1 MVHPII
7 KIIVCNINPYA
18 TYTAFAQSV
27 IIILKCITF
36 FIVMDDKFRNN
47 PK

>member
-7 KIIVCNINPYA
+7 KGIACNINPYA
-18 TYTAFAQSV
+18 TYTAFAQSA
-27 IIILKCITF
+27 IILKCITS
-36 FIVMDDKFRNN
+36 FIVMDDKFRTN

>member
-7 KIIVCNINPYA
+7 KGIACNINPYA
-18 TYTAFAQSV
+18 TYMVFAQSA
-27 IIILKCITF
+27 IILKCIIF
-36 FIVMDDKFRNN
+36 FIVMDDKFRIN